1 MIGVLLSNNYPAQW
15 LPLAIFYR
23 VLVGFSFLGVLLLS
37 IAGLRK
43 TDERSE
49 FISDNDKTINVV
61 AAH

>member
-1 MIGVLLSNNYPAQW
+1 MVAACNLLQRAGG
-15 LPLAIFYR
+15 LLIFGR
-23 VLVGFSFLGVLLLS
+23 ASTS